1 MLGYFSI
8 FLKFRRPQGRAD
20 YQCTFC
26 QLSKQVVVVGGG
38 ESLIMIMIMMM
49 MMIIIIIIII
59 ITIITG
65 VSIILESQ

>member
-38 ESLIMIMIMMM
+38 GESLIMIMMM
-49 MMIIIIIIII
+49 MMMIIIIIII